1 MLRLSGLEG
10 FGGGG
15 FGGFVGGLDSF
26 ESVLP
31 SEIRRPLRSRVDRFA
46 EPAKRDIDL
55 PILKRSPKES
65 SASVASRY
73 TSIKHSTNQTIPPHP
88 TPPNS
93 KSSTS

>member
-15 FGGFVGGLDSF
+15 FGGFVGGLDYF
-26 ESVLP
+26 R
-31 SEIRRPLRSRVDRFA
+31 IRAAFRSRVDRFA

-65 SASVASRY
+65 FASVASRY
-73 TSIKHSTNQTIPPHP
+73 TSITHSTPHP
-88 TPPNS
+88 TPPKS